1 MVHAVAS
8 ARRGDLLGRLADLS
22 EEAIQ
27 RLGDVPGADRALG
40 AINTLRDRTDELQ
53 RRVRGLEALEQRL
66 AALERK
72 VDKLSK
78 ASGTSERSPARK
90 TTTTKSSSSST
101 ARKKS

>member
-72 VDKLSK
+72 VDKLGKPS
-78 ASGTSERSPARK
+78 ASSTPSPSSGAK
-90 TTTTKSSSSST
+90 TTSTKSPG
-101 ARKKS
+101 AKKS